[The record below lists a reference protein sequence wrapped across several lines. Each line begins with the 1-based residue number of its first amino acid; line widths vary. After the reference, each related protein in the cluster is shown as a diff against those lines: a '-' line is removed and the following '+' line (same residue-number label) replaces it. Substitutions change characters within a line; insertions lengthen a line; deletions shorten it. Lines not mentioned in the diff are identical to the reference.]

1 MSSSVCCF
9 RWFILFTALR
19 GGRTALRRRRS
30 TRTST
35 RSRVAVVGCVCRFPI
50 CVAERARGNTSTEA
64 LAIER
69 EVYAREKK
77 LRGPTEKRTL
87 LCGNNLVH
95 TLVLSGQYAEAKT
108 LSRKL
113 MSQCRRALG
122 SNHEFTMSC
131 RANFAEALYSD
142 ARASRADILQA
153 VTLIE
158 DVVRYNRRVLGKH
171 HPDTVETL
179 TDLERARMRRE
190 DVAALEE

>member
-1 MSSSVCCF
+1 MERDVYS
-9 RWFILFTALR
+9 RKKQLFGLADP
-19 GGRTALRRRRS
+19 S
-30 TRTST
+30 TII
-35 RSRVAVVGCVCRFPI
+35 A
-50 CVAERARGNTSTEA
+50 
-64 LAIER
+64 
-69 EVYAREKK
+69 
-77 LRGPTEKRTL
+77 
-87 LCGNNLVH
+87 GNNLVH
-95 TLVLSGQYAEAKT
+95 SLILSGQYAEAKA

-190 DVAALEE
+190 DVAA